1 MLKRSAIKE
10 SQGKKTI
17 RKRWIMKRRIDS
29 MKREPM
35 VKKNRLYNCGQRAK
49 PQKDSEQIIC

>member
-29 MKREPM
+29 MKRELII
-35 VKKNRLYNCGQRAK
+35 KNRLYNYGQIAK
-49 PQKDSEQIIC
+49 P